1 MGLGEG
7 QGGQKVLHEAKK
19 MPPTFNF
26 LAGNQEAEENKAL
39 RIIGQ
44 SSEGCSVFGHTY
56 RADGPRNSQVL
67 QRRPKLER
75 LDRHVNKQTRSAEVH
90 VGLPK
95 RSSKQRSRS
104 KGESSI

>member
-1 MGLGEG
+1 
-7 QGGQKVLHEAKK
+7 

-39 RIIGQ
+39 IRVVDQ
-44 SSEGCSVFGHTY
+44 SPEWCPLFQGRTY
-56 RADGPRNSQVL
+56 RTDGPRNSQKL

-75 LDRHVNKQTRSAEVH
+75 LGTHINKQTKSAEVH

-95 RSSKQRSRS
+95 RSNIQRSQP
-104 KGESSI
+104 KDELNI

>member
-1 MGLGEG
+1 
-7 QGGQKVLHEAKK
+7 

-39 RIIGQ
+39 IWVINQ
-44 SSEGCSVFGHTY
+44 SPEGPPFRGRTY
-56 RADGPRNSQVL
+56 RTDGPGNSQKF

-75 LDRHVNKQTRSAEVH
+75 LGMHINKPTRTAEVH

-95 RSSKQRSRS
+95 TRCKEWSQSKD
-104 KGESSI
+104 EPNI